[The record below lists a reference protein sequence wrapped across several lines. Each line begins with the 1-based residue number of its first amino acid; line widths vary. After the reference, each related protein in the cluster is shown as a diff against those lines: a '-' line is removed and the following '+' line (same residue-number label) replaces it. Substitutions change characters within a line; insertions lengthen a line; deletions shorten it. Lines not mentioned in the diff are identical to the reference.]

1 MEQVNGTFS
10 RYISEFLGTGIL
22 VMMGVGSA
30 VIADGSI
37 GALGIG
43 LAFGLT
49 LMFLVYAI
57 GPKSGCHINPA
68 VTLTMLFSGYI
79 KPVDAFLYIVMQL
92 LGGMVGAYIVYI
104 IATGKADF
112 SMVTGFASNG
122 FADHSPAG
130 YSMQAVMLTE
140 FLMTSVLLMAI
151 ISTVRPG
158 FPLGASG
165 LVIGLVLTAIHLFSM
180 PISNT
185 SVNFARSM
193 GTAVIE
199 KGWALE
205 QLWVFAV
212 AQAAAAA
219 FVAVIYRGY
228 RYCSYKMRT
237 L

>member
-1 MEQVNGTFS
+1 M
-10 RYISEFLGTGIL
+10 SEFLGTGIL
-22 VMMGVGSA
+22 VLMGVGSA

-68 VTLTMLFSGYI
+68 VTLTMLFTGHI
-79 KPVDAFLYIVMQL
+79 KLVDAFLYMVMQL
-92 LGGMVGAYIVYI
+92 LGGIAGAYIVYL

-112 SMVTGFASNG
+112 NMVVGFASNG
-122 FADHSPAG
+122 FANHSPGG
-130 YSMQAVMLTE
+130 YSMEAVMLTE
-140 FLMTSVLLMAI
+140 FLMTSILLMAI
-151 ISTVRPG
+151 VSTVRPG
-158 FPLGASG
+158 FPLGSSG
-165 LVIGLVLTAIHLFSM
+165 LVIGLVLAAIHLVSV

-185 SVNFARSM
+185 SVNFARSL

-199 KGWALE
+199 KGWAME

-212 AQAAAAA
+212 AQAAAAI
-219 FVAVIYRGY
+219 FVGAMYRGY
-228 RYCSYKMRT
+228 RYCSYKMHAI
-237 L
+237 